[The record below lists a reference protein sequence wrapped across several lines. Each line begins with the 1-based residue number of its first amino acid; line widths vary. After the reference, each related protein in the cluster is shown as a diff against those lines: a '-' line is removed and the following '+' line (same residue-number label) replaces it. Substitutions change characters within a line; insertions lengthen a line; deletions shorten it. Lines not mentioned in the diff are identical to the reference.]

1 MRVIPNND
9 SGADVGSGKQA
20 SQPYSRPRH
29 AGCMAQRRR
38 PWRLLAISE
47 SVTLSGLMLST
58 SATLLDQLRQVN
70 QPQAWVRFVQLYSP
84 LLLYWAGRQGFRG
97 AGAELVRSA
106 GGHGRTCA
114 MASTHLTGR
123 WVGHYLQQGQ
133 EYPITADFREAGESL
148 SGFMYDGQPDR
159 ESSVFQATAEAG
171 LPPGADEQIEAKL
184 REMVPDVAPGP
195 IRYVSHLPPNS
206 ILRGRRTGQTVRFLK
221 TYQGTSF
228 GGYRVGDHLL
238 GYREADHEVHYEGQL
253 SSDGLVIEGRWW
265 IDADPTAGAPLTE
278 GRFHL
283 RRSEASETP
292 SAQPAVAAEKE
303 KPPWW
308 RFWS

>member
-20 SQPYSRPRH
+20 SRPYSRARH
-29 AGCMAQRRR
+29 PGRVARRRR

-84 LLLYWAGRQGFRG
+84 LLLHWAGRQGFRG

-265 IDADPTAGAPLTE
+265 IDADPEAGTPQTE
-278 GRFHL
+278 GLFHL
-283 RRSEASETP
+283 RRSEASEAP
-292 SAQPAVAAEKE
+292 AAPQPPVPEKE
-303 KPPWW
+303 KRPWW